1 MIAILMRNGI
11 NCNTQ
16 QNNAEHLETQPY
28 NTQQKDISI
37 IILSKP

>member
-16 QNNAEHLETQPY
+16 HNNAEHQETQPN

-37 IILSKP
+37 TVLKA